1 LTLINQMPEPNR
13 VQTYS
18 SILIKNFGYNSKQA
32 ALLNMPGG
40 IVSIICL
47 MSSTYIITKGY
58 QRWFAIIG
66 TLTIALLGACLMSFS
81 PKHNHA
87 ALLAGIYLINAVR
100 RFPMSCS
107 DANHFSPSLR
117 TR

>member
-1 LTLINQMPEPNR
+1 
-13 VQTYS
+13 
-18 SILIKNFGYNSKQA
+18 
-32 ALLNMPGG
+32 MPGG

-47 MSSTYIITKGY
+47 MCSTYIITKGY

-66 TLTIALLGACLMSFS
+66 TLAIALLGACLMSFS

-100 RFPMSCS
+100 LLHTSCYYAKS
-107 DANHFSPSLR
+107 FSLSPR
-117 TR
+117 MR